1 MAAVEVAPA
10 PSHQSSQFLPPQ
22 QTVTAASESASWANA
37 NPPLSRGRQP
47 KDPQA
52 VTSRF
57 ECANLHDLERNLRVF
72 LDSPPADPEHSTC
85 ELTIWAGASFMVQVP
100 VEAGAPSASEPAS
113 GRSEAS
119 MQTVAM
125 SVLDAL
131 QPAGPDPKETMKR
144 QRSVAKVCVASIQKV
159 DGFRYSF
166 HNSWRSGED
175 DAYRFSF
182 YCNDSLL
189 NKDRVASGKSGSSG
203 KRAHKPVYDCK
214 GVLSIKFSATRQCID
229 VLYKHVP
236 LHATYEERAPRPRKE
251 AKRRAEWEL
260 QNPEKVKKPKPPA
273 EEAGTKKRQKKPR
286 LTHGSLESELLE
298 ESKASL
304 LELIRIGQEAQTPPQ
319 TSPPSAPPPPPPEQN
334 DSVEQRAMAALTLN
348 ANNDLRKEVEV
359 LKKELD
365 AIKKELE
372 DERRKC
378 AGLQERC
385 TQLEAEN
392 STLRGVSA
400 APTMQDPHQQSQPYP
415 AQPMPMGTRRAS
427 SQTTQGYAPGSEHQ
441 MYPNYSARPR
451 SEYLCNSTWME
462 RYPDFALVPSHG
474 GPIQV
479 GSDRQSPAG
488 QWPSNYY
495 QDRPPDP
502 SLWHST
508 NMPTILR

>member
-1 MAAVEVAPA
+1 MAAVEAAPA
-10 PSHQSSQFLPPQ
+10 PSHQSNQFLTPPQ
-22 QTVTAASESASWANA
+22 SIAAAGQKASWANS

-52 VTSRF
+52 VTARF
-57 ECANLHDLERNLRVF
+57 ECANLQDLERNLRAF

-100 VEAGAPSASEPAS
+100 AEDGAHNQLTPSANAQPG
-113 GRSEAS
+113 GRSDPQ

-144 QRSVAKVCVASIQKV
+144 QRCMAKVCVASIQKV

-214 GVLSIKFSATRQCID
+214 GVLSVKFSATRQCID

-236 LHATYEERAPRPRKE
+236 LHGTYEERAPRPRKE

-260 QNPEKVKKPKPPA
+260 QNPDKVKKPNSPSEDAAP
-273 EEAGTKKRQKKPR
+273 KKRQKKSQPV
-286 LTHGSLESELLE
+286 HISLETELLE
-298 ESKASL
+298 ESRASL
-304 LELIRIGQEAQTPPQ
+304 LELIRIDHDGQ
-319 TSPPSAPPPPPPEQN
+319 TSPQPTPPAPPAPRPEQN

-348 ANNDLRKEVEV
+348 ANSDLRKEVEA

-365 AIKKELE
+365 AIKKEIE

-392 STLRGVSA
+392 STLREVSA
-400 APTMQDPHQQSQPYP
+400 APAMQDPHQQSQPY
-415 AQPMPMGTRRAS
+415 ASQPMPTGARRSNSQTSQDYAS
-427 SQTTQGYAPGSEHQ
+427 SGEHQ
-441 MYPNYSARPR
+441 VYPNYATRPR
-451 SEYLCNSTWME
+451 SEYHYNSTP
-462 RYPDFALVPSHG
+462 RG
-474 GPIQV
+474 GY
-479 GSDRQSPAG
+479 SDLP
-488 QWPSNYY
+488 
-495 QDRPPDP
+495 
-502 SLWHST
+502 
-508 NMPTILR
+508 

>member
-1 MAAVEVAPA
+1 
-10 PSHQSSQFLPPQ
+10 
-22 QTVTAASESASWANA
+22 
-37 NPPLSRGRQP
+37 
-47 KDPQA
+47 
-52 VTSRF
+52 
-57 ECANLHDLERNLRVF
+57 
-72 LDSPPADPEHSTC
+72 
-85 ELTIWAGASFMVQVP
+85 
-100 VEAGAPSASEPAS
+100 
-113 GRSEAS
+113 
-119 MQTVAM
+119 VAM

-144 QRSVAKVCVASIQKV
+144 QRCVAKVCVASIQKV

-214 GVLSIKFSATRQCID
+214 GVLSVKFSATRQSID

-236 LHATYEERAPRPRKE
+236 LHGTYEERAPRPRKE

-260 QNPEKVKKPKPPA
+260 QNPDKVKKPKPPS
-273 EEAGTKKRQKKPR
+273 EEAAPKKRQKKPQ
-286 LTHGSLESELLE
+286 LVHGSLESELLE
-298 ESKASL
+298 ESTASL
-304 LELIRIGQEAQTPPQ
+304 LELIRIGHEAQSPSQTVPP
-319 TSPPSAPPPPPPEQN
+319 PAPPAPQPEQN

-365 AIKKELE
+365 VTKKELE

-400 APTMQDPHQQSQPYP
+400 TPAMQDPHQQSQPYP
-415 AQPMPMGTRRAS
+415 AQPITIARRAS
-427 SQTTQGYAPGSEHQ
+427 SQTSQGYAAGSEHQ
-441 MYPNYSARPR
+441 MYSNYAARPR
-451 SEYLCNSTWME
+451 SKYLDNS
-462 RYPDFALVPSHG
+462 
-474 GPIQV
+474 
-479 GSDRQSPAG
+479 
-488 QWPSNYY
+488 
-495 QDRPPDP
+495 
-502 SLWHST
+502 
-508 NMPTILR
+508 LRK

>member
-1 MAAVEVAPA
+1 MAAVEVALA
-10 PSHQSSQFLPPQ
+10 PSHQSSQFLPPP
-22 QTVTAASESASWANA
+22 QTVAAAGENASWANA

-57 ECANLHDLERNLRVF
+57 ECANLQDLERNLRAF

-85 ELTIWAGASFMVQVP
+85 ELTIWAGASFMVQAP
-100 VEAGAPSASEPAS
+100 IDAGAQSEPS
-113 GRSEAS
+113 T
-119 MQTVAM
+119 QTVAM

-144 QRSVAKVCVASIQKV
+144 QRCVAKVCVASIQKV

-214 GVLSIKFSATRQCID
+214 GVLSVKFSATRQCID

-251 AKRRAEWEL
+251 AKRRAEWEI
-260 QNPEKVKKPKPPA
+260 QNPDKVKKPKPPS
-273 EEAGTKKRQKKPR
+273 EEVGAKKRPRKPQ
-286 LTHGSLESELLE
+286 LVHGSLESELLE
-298 ESKASL
+298 ESRASL
-304 LELIRIGQEAQTPPQ
+304 LELIRIGHEAQSPSQ
-319 TSPPSAPPPPPPEQN
+319 TVPPSVPSALQPEQN

-348 ANNDLRKEVEV
+348 ANNDLRKELEV

-365 AIKKELE
+365 TTKKELE

-392 STLRGVSA
+392 STLRGVSV

-415 AQPMPMGTRRAS
+415 AQPISIGTRRAS
-427 SQTTQGYAPGSEHQ
+427 AQTSQGYAPGNEHQ
-441 MYPNYSARPR
+441 IFQNYASRPR
-451 SEYLCNSTWME
+451 SEYLINS
-462 RYPDFALVPSHG
+462 
-474 GPIQV
+474 
-479 GSDRQSPAG
+479 
-488 QWPSNYY
+488 
-495 QDRPPDP
+495 
-502 SLWHST
+502 
-508 NMPTILR
+508 LR